1 MASRSKGQRYN
12 ESDFMTYDD
21 VSHGVSRRTVEE
33 CLDIICH
40 NTNVLEANN
49 NIRLMPVGDFPTNVE
64 CEHPEDVARAF
75 KRHGI
80 PLLARKDPGTGKVI
94 EDYLGPI
101 ILYKAWGSYAKGRME
116 KYVSDSDN
124 GPEALKKVLN
134 SCEYAADDINLVV
147 TLNRALDV
155 VHLRCD
161 LAAAFIEGG

>member
-12 ESDFMTYDD
+12 ESDFMSYND

-64 CEHPEDVARAF
+64 CKHPEDVARAF

-134 SCEYAADDINLVV
+134 SCEYAADDIDLIV